1 LERWGASATEVTTYL
16 EKLPAANKENVLSQK
31 YLALYGQGIESWS
44 EIRRTGYPLFL
55 VKKGDVVW
63 SGVIEGKPVSYTF
76 VPEIGN
82 EIPSRLV
89 YPLKEQSTNK
99 ANYQSALGNQGDDV
113 QFTKLWW
120 NR

>member
-1 LERWGASATEVTTYL
+1 
-16 EKLPAANKENVLSQK
+16 
-31 YLALYGQGIESWS
+31 
-44 EIRRTGYPLFL
+44 